1 MLEIK
6 SGYLTLVEH
15 LFDDD
20 KFSVLF
26 RKNFNIRPKT
36 EVKDWYTDM
45 QVSKACT
52 KPSKG
57 FEQ

>member
-6 SGYLTLVEH
+6 SEYLTLVEH

-26 RKNFNIRPKT
+26 RKNLNIRPKT

-45 QVSKACT
+45 QVGQFFDPYFT
-52 KPSKG
+52 RR
-57 FEQ
+57 